1 LFVGSEVPKALI
13 GVTEKFI
20 SDLILKLRFLLSII
34 LSRLSELVTRLE
46 YLRDYFFKELK
57 FMFKTLSGLLLAIL
71 FAASAVIAQDAQL
84 RSLTSGQ
91 KYKIKGAVV
100 SKDDDST
107 FIVRDTTGVDTRVV
121 ITPEAS
127 IKSKGGLFGGG
138 DKIASNQIV
147 RGLYLEVEGRGDT
160 TGNLAA
166 TKVRF
171 DKDDFKVAQSIDTRV
186 GPAEARLT
194 AAEENA
200 QRVSGQIDELMAISN
215 AARGGAK
222 AAQETA
228 DAAIEGVNATNTRI
242 TAMDDYVVQSTATVN
257 FLVNSARLSPEAKA
271 SLDEVATAATTM
283 KGYVI
288 EITGFASAEGGTA
301 HNKALSQRRAQAVI
315 DYLVETHNVP
325 LRRIGQSYGFGE
337 LQAVA
342 DNTTREGRQQNRRV
356 EVKLLVSRG
365 INQNVEVR
373 PIKSDDNE

>member
-1 LFVGSEVPKALI
+1 
-13 GVTEKFI
+13 
-20 SDLILKLRFLLSII
+20 
-34 LSRLSELVTRLE
+34 
-46 YLRDYFFKELK
+46 
-57 FMFKTLSGLLLAIL
+57 MFKTLSALFLAIL
-71 FAASAVIAQDAQL
+71 VGASAVIAQDAQL

-121 ITPEAS
+121 VAPNSS
-127 IKSKGGLFGGG
+127 IKTKGGFFGGG
-138 DKIASNQIV
+138 DRIAGNQIV
-147 RGLYLEVEGRGDT
+147 RGLYLEVEGRGDNS
-160 TGNLAA
+160 GNLSA

-171 DKDDFKVAQSIDTRV
+171 DKDDFRVAQSIDSRV
-186 GPAEARLT
+186 TPAEARLT

-215 AARGGAK
+215 AARGGAR
-222 AAQETA
+222 AAQDTA
-228 DAAIEGVNATNTRI
+228 DAAIEGVNATNSRI
-242 TAMDDYVVQSTATVN
+242 TAMDDFVVQSTATVN
-257 FLVNSARLSPEAKA
+257 FRVNSSVLSSEGKS
-271 SLDEVATAATTM
+271 SLDEVANAASGM

-288 EITGFASAEGGTA
+288 EITGFASAEGSTA
-301 HNKALSQRRAQAVI
+301 RNKALSQRRAQAVI
-315 DYLVETHNVP
+315 DYLVENHNVP

-342 DNTTREGRQQNRRV
+342 DNTTREGREQNRRV

-373 PIKSDDNE
+373 PVATDDNE